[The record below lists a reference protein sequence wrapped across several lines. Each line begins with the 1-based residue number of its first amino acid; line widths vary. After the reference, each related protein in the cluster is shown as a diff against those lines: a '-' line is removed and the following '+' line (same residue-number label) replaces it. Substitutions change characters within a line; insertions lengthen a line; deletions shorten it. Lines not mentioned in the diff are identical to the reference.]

1 MISTAPTPSRTAD
14 LALDGVIAR
23 VLSRL
28 DEIGAPIN
36 KLRGKNETKVLRDL
50 HDGVKRARTLARGAR
65 GHIEV
70 AAHADVSEA
79 VLDLADALREGIGK
93 RDNIDEIEREWTDAA
108 AENIPA
114 SRQRW
119 WSEIERG
126 VEDLMAHGGDL
137 IEYLKSYSHAHDS
150 KGAPTM
156 DETDSAT
163 AEAVR
168 DVGITIAAMIG
179 GGSPSGPSRAARRY
193 EAVADQMTATLDTLG
208 LPHDGVQL
216 SSSDAGATARARLI
230 DGLTRNFASKE
241 RDGFKV
247 YSRTATPLA
256 GRDPGSPHELLRG
269 SALVNANLLRAEA
282 DAILGIFDR
291 LPSMVRFQ
299 LVQPYVGGAFEA
311 HAAIRR
317 ELDAIV
323 DSARDS
329 MGINRLRVGFQFS
342 RLVLA
347 MLDYLDQAEIF
358 PRASGFFKRDTRGIR
373 ELVAWLSTFRDKEV
387 CVETS
392 LVRDEEV
399 RAELSNLFDMLIAIG
414 SRLMAERPDEGRGQA
429 AARVEECLTS
439 ALAAADALE
448 LTLERSG
455 TDLYEQDVQFAAAA
469 EPPVRISIGQ
479 FIRWVRAT
487 AEPFARAENRAASL
501 RQAQVGLL
509 HGELCELA
517 EIAGALGGE
526 LATYGLRRSTPRQQL
541 GELESYLKTAASE
554 AALLGGALTLG

>member
-1 MISTAPTPSRTAD
+1 MSSSVTPPERTAD
-14 LALDGVIAR
+14 LALDGVLSR

-28 DEIGAPIN
+28 DDVATPVN

-50 HDGVKRARTLARGAR
+50 NDGLKRARILTRAARNHITAGAYAD
-65 GHIEV
+65 
-70 AAHADVSEA
+70 AAEA
-79 VLDLADALREGIGK
+79 VLDLVETVREGIGR
-93 RDNIDEIEREWTDAA
+93 RDNIDEIEREWTDAS
-108 AENIPA
+108 AEGVPP

-126 VEDLMAHGGDL
+126 VDDMVALAGDL

-156 DETDSAT
+156 DETDST

-168 DVGITIAAMIG
+168 DLGITIATMIG
-179 GGSPSGPSRAARRY
+179 GTPPTGASRAARRY
-193 EAVADQMTATLDTLG
+193 EAVADQMTATLDMLG

-216 SSSDAGATARARLI
+216 SGSEADAAARARLI

-241 RDGFKV
+241 RAGFKI

-256 GRDPGSPHELLRG
+256 GRDPSSPTDLLRG

-282 DAILGIFDR
+282 DAVLGIIDR

-311 HAAIRR
+311 QATIRG
-317 ELDAIV
+317 ELNAIV
-323 DSARDS
+323 ESARDP
-329 MGINRLRVGFQFS
+329 MGINRLRVTFQFS

-347 MLDYLDQAEIF
+347 ILDYLDQAEIF
-358 PRASGFFKRDTRGIR
+358 PRAGKSYKRDGQGID
-373 ELVAWLSTFRDKEV
+373 LIMAWLSTFRDDEV
-387 CVETS
+387 CIESSV
-392 LVRDEEV
+392 VRDEEV
-399 RAELSNLFDMLIAIG
+399 RAELANLIDVLLAIGRRLIAD
-414 SRLMAERPDEGRGQA
+414 RPDEARGQA

-439 ALAAADALE
+439 AFAAADAVE

-455 TDLYEQDVQFAAAA
+455 TDLYEQDIQFASSDCPA
-469 EPPVRISIGQ
+469 VRISIGQ

-487 AEPFARAENRAASL
+487 AGPFARAENRAASL
-501 RQAQVGLL
+501 RQPQVALL
-509 HGELCELA
+509 FEELDTLA
-517 EIAGALGGE
+517 AIAGALGGE
-526 LATYGLRRSTPRQQL
+526 LATFGLRRSTPRQQL
-541 GELESYLKTAASE
+541 AELESYLKTAADE
-554 AALLGGALTLG
+554 AKRLGGAAIAG